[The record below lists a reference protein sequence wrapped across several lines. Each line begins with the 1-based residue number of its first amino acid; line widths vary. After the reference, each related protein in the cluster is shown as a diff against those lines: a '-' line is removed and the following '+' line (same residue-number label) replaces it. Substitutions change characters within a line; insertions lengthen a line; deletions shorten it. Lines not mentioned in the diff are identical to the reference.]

1 MSYNLI
7 PVDPSSPVVN
17 ISIMGYNFD
26 WLTNIAL
33 SSSSV
38 LFPYTTAFNYFTN
51 LRRVSSTC
59 LPFSGYPL
67 SSYSIVDKNRLTI
80 SVNTQILTGTGI
92 QNYID
97 IVFINRAGYTKLSD
111 KNYLIEYNSL
121 SGLIFTINNE
131 PMDSIDDSYLVYI
144 Q

>member
-7 PVDPSSPVVN
+7 PLTTSLSAVN

-26 WLTNIAL
+26 WLSTIAL

-51 LRRVSSTC
+51 LRRVSSVS

-67 SSYSIVDKNRLTI
+67 SSYNIIDKNRLTLFI
-80 SVNTQILTGTGI
+80 DTQILTGAGA
-92 QNYID
+92 ID
-97 IVFINRAGYTKLSD
+97 VIIINRAGYSKLSD
-111 KNYLIEYNSL
+111 KNYLINYN
-121 SGLIFTINNE
+121 
-131 PMDSIDDSYLVYI
+131 
-144 Q
+144 